1 MLSTLRLRVPSR
13 ENKPSRSPPYNK
25 QPFNFR
31 VQIKSIAKYV
41 EDLDRLPRSVSSHV
55 LSFIGTRR
63 HQSRRYTTV
72 VAFSSEITVPEGDA
86 TRTVRFQHHRRTTP
100 PTLNASPE
108 AESHTPAPVE
118 PSNSLDTVDV
128 CAPYV
133 DDSLQSVPSLTTSP
147 AVSPPIS
154 ESLSAQPPT
163 SSIDTNLTTSTH
175 ILATSAA
182 TSPDVLALTSSEP
195 HSQVSTVVKASP
207 TIVGSSGSRNVTSY
221 PMLPMP
227 PLPSIP
233 VSPAAPSLP
242 VSPLQSPSCTTEE
255 SKFVFGSCGF
265 PMEPKPTAKP
275 IVQILRDP
283 HRAQVKSTQRN
294 SRISVKDQPQR
305 LDDDLEAFSLE
316 LTAEMQ
322 KIPAKPE
329 RVATG
334 TKSIPEVEAFMV
346 EAADAMTHGGSGD
359 AAMDDMSDDSDNDDD
374 IAPDRFAANLHTY
387 QANINQEVASDP
399 TIPQPFIGTFSV
411 CLTQPLLETIQ
422 TVAPP
427 QALNAV
433 QREAALILP
442 YQSATPA
449 KQEASWEATAT
460 LEAQTSTCDG
470 AVNIDSEAA
479 HISNDDL
486 YGDLPDTPFFDPT
499 LNQQDDNTGNIS
511 ATTSPDATLTQPA
524 SSFQDTDTITT
535 PSSPGNTIVPIEA
548 NVPTDSELQQGNLET
563 SKISSEVCEPL
574 IEVALSKFT
583 ANTDNQ
589 VMPDSSPT
597 ERSNDHRA
605 RAIRPMP
612 RRLQQR
618 PSTTNT
624 TNTATDSDYTNNH
637 NPPEPEYGQPY
648 YDPSGLAE
656 ERPTATGYTGQ
667 VMDSGCPTATT
678 QYSSLTGALGGQLPH
693 YPHESAPN
701 VPQTIVREVPTIV
714 ANTALM
720 PTASSLPNT
729 GVESGNPSVDST
741 TLLSNEPQYIN
752 TDESQIM
759 LNHPSVTTLT
769 WESSQVEVRVLIPCS
784 WGSDEISSSQLPLS
798 DGNLGAH
805 CVSPGQTNDYN
816 MEPSQQQVSDS
827 MGTVQAADTNMQGI
841 LGHPTAGFIPDNY
854 VNCVPPLINSENPT
868 FFSFNTEQDM
878 MDTLP
883 NCQLNSDQVLFPG
896 IVLADQEM
904 EPRLS
909 TPGEPSVRTP
919 FPYTIS
925 NDQEFTPV
933 GDYMADEPSLTTH
946 TQAVPNVAITSHPS
960 SQLYTADETGREWL
974 SATMG
979 RSSNLPPRTSTTLA
993 LNAESLEECIYT
1005 DDDVA
1010 AFDRAY
1016 ATILSESHIEPKD
1029 DLLADNLD
1037 SLKDKSNDVDEDCT
1051 NPNHAEDATGDET
1064 PSSPVNRVITT
1075 PDPIFIPDFYDDL
1088 LSFDGT
1094 ETPVSVSDQPDVTPL
1109 VSLCSSPVQ
1118 DQTPLPKSLERPS
1131 ASQEV
1136 ADIPWFI
1143 TEDDYFPAKVNI
1155 FFTWRPY
1162 NLKDRIHPTSR
1173 EYLRRCSTDADGRS
1187 EPRKRRI
1194 RRRRPWRQDQ
1204 CEGRSIESIRKF
1216 MGEALVEPSSD
1227 STPRAESPA
1236 ESSLAVEPSAE
1247 PPAEPS
1253 AESPVE
1259 TSLALES
1266 SAEPPVEPFQPCPAV
1281 DVKEECASS
1290 ISSIDTSA
1298 TEDDAIDHDATEHD
1312 VPRDVDA
1319 DTTECNDD
1327 SPESVDFPTTP
1338 AAHQSH
1344 QPTVSSTPRSQ
1355 PPPLSETERWFA
1367 RWALR
1372 LILLNILYQVF
1383 ILHFSFLL

>member
-1 MLSTLRLRVPSR
+1 MGGRGFPVFTYLSLHHHFPPVSDLLFWSALLLLPLNVVNSPFARYYLILFLLLLYLDLRLLCATVPSR

-31 VQIKSIAKYV
+31 VQIKSIAKYGFLSFPFPLCFICFILPFERHISQTPLRYV

-100 PTLNASPE
+100 PTLNAFPE

-359 AAMDDMSDDSDNDDD
+359 AAMDDMSDDSDDDDD

-486 YGDLPDTPFFDPT
+486 YGDLPETPFFDPT

-535 PSSPGNTIVPIEA
+535 PSSPGNTIVPIE
-548 NVPTDSELQQGNLET
+548 
-563 SKISSEVCEPL
+563 VCL
-574 IEVALSKFT
+574 HHFL
-583 ANTDNQ
+583 
-589 VMPDSSPT
+589 
-597 ERSNDHRA
+597 
-605 RAIRPMP
+605 
-612 RRLQQR
+612 
-618 PSTTNT
+618 
-624 TNTATDSDYTNNH
+624 
-637 NPPEPEYGQPY
+637 
-648 YDPSGLAE
+648 
-656 ERPTATGYTGQ
+656 
-667 VMDSGCPTATT
+667 
-678 QYSSLTGALGGQLPH
+678 
-693 YPHESAPN
+693 
-701 VPQTIVREVPTIV
+701 
-714 ANTALM
+714 
-720 PTASSLPNT
+720 
-729 GVESGNPSVDST
+729 
-741 TLLSNEPQYIN
+741 
-752 TDESQIM
+752 
-759 LNHPSVTTLT
+759 
-769 WESSQVEVRVLIPCS
+769 
-784 WGSDEISSSQLPLS
+784 
-798 DGNLGAH
+798 
-805 CVSPGQTNDYN
+805 
-816 MEPSQQQVSDS
+816 
-827 MGTVQAADTNMQGI
+827 
-841 LGHPTAGFIPDNY
+841 
-854 VNCVPPLINSENPT
+854 
-868 FFSFNTEQDM
+868 
-878 MDTLP
+878 
-883 NCQLNSDQVLFPG
+883 
-896 IVLADQEM
+896 
-904 EPRLS
+904 
-909 TPGEPSVRTP
+909 
-919 FPYTIS
+919 
-925 NDQEFTPV
+925 
-933 GDYMADEPSLTTH
+933 
-946 TQAVPNVAITSHPS
+946 
-960 SQLYTADETGREWL
+960 
-974 SATMG
+974 
-979 RSSNLPPRTSTTLA
+979 
-993 LNAESLEECIYT
+993 
-1005 DDDVA
+1005 
-1010 AFDRAY
+1010 
-1016 ATILSESHIEPKD
+1016 
-1029 DLLADNLD
+1029 
-1037 SLKDKSNDVDEDCT
+1037 
-1051 NPNHAEDATGDET
+1051 
-1064 PSSPVNRVITT
+1064 
-1075 PDPIFIPDFYDDL
+1075 
-1088 LSFDGT
+1088 
-1094 ETPVSVSDQPDVTPL
+1094 
-1109 VSLCSSPVQ
+1109 
-1118 DQTPLPKSLERPS
+1118 
-1131 ASQEV
+1131 
-1136 ADIPWFI
+1136 
-1143 TEDDYFPAKVNI
+1143 KVN
-1155 FFTWRPY
+1155 
-1162 NLKDRIHPTSR
+1162 
-1173 EYLRRCSTDADGRS
+1173 
-1187 EPRKRRI
+1187 
-1194 RRRRPWRQDQ
+1194 
-1204 CEGRSIESIRKF
+1204 
-1216 MGEALVEPSSD
+1216 
-1227 STPRAESPA
+1227 
-1236 ESSLAVEPSAE
+1236 
-1247 PPAEPS
+1247 
-1253 AESPVE
+1253 
-1259 TSLALES
+1259 
-1266 SAEPPVEPFQPCPAV
+1266 
-1281 DVKEECASS
+1281 
-1290 ISSIDTSA
+1290 
-1298 TEDDAIDHDATEHD
+1298 
-1312 VPRDVDA
+1312 
-1319 DTTECNDD
+1319 
-1327 SPESVDFPTTP
+1327 
-1338 AAHQSH
+1338 
-1344 QPTVSSTPRSQ
+1344 
-1355 PPPLSETERWFA
+1355 FA
-1367 RWALR
+1367 
-1372 LILLNILYQVF
+1372 
-1383 ILHFSFLL
+1383 